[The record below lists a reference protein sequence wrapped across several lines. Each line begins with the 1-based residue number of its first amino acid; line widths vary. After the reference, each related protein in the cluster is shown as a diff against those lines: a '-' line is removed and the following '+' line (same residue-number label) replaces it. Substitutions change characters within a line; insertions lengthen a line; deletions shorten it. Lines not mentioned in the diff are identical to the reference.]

1 MTSPRLPPSQ
11 ADAACGGMF
20 KLVEGYS
27 AETSGGLMLCL
38 PEENA
43 EVRGAAWCAHSS
55 LALLVLKNGRVVRC
69 VVCAVVCTCL
79 SGCWGYLPP
88 LHLSNACHIRPLP
101 APPAPRPVRPPHLAA
116 LPHLRASGL
125 REKLGVRVWCVVC
138 SVRYVCGLAGAPRVG
153 RAVPVRAKDPAYIV
167 CLHVLTTA
175 CVMTRLL
182 MCSHYYTTWECLV
195 H

>member
-43 EVRGAAWCAHSS
+43 EVRCAAWCAHSG

-101 APPAPRPVRPPHLAA
+101 VPPRPAPSASAPPRRTAA
-116 LPHLRASGL
+116 LACEWLA
-125 REKLGVRVWCVVC
+125 REAGCSCVVC
-138 SVRYVCGLAGAPRVG
+138 GVRCAVCVWSGGCPSGGQSCARSRQGSR
-153 RAVPVRAKDPAYIV
+153 
-167 CLHVLTTA
+167 LHCMITRPHYLCTT
-175 CVMTRLL
+175 
-182 MCSHYYTTWECLV
+182 CSTLSHC
-195 H
+195 